1 MNERGAVNYGSQ
13 YVSGAGIKRGED
25 VARWCGRGGHVVFDL
40 KCRRRAVGAV
50 IGGAGVGV
58 DFARGDVE
66 AEDGALED
74 FEGGFGLVGG
84 DFVPSLVDAREGEVA
99 MLPHLAADV
108 AAVGLDVLV
117 PSGMECCRLAVV
129 DRKRV
134 CFAADPYTQS
144 IFLDRMLYDC
154 ARDFLQLHA

>member
-1 MNERGAVNYGSQ
+1 M
-13 YVSGAGIKRGED
+13 
-25 VARWCGRGGHVVFDL
+25 
-40 KCRRRAVGAV
+40 GAV

-58 DFARGDVE
+58 DFACSDVQ

-99 MLPHLAADV
+99 VLPHLAADV

-117 PSGMECCRLAVV
+117 PSGMERCRLAVV

-144 IFLDRMLYDC
+144 ISFDWISYDC